1 MLLTA
6 KLRQT
11 VGLVSSQ
18 PRGERCTENKAA
30 GMRINHGAAVKDGAE
45 VAKKDKK
52 AFEDEM
58 IYGRAAGV

>member
-11 VGLVSSQ
+11 IGLFSSQ
-18 PRGERCTENKAA
+18 PRGERYTGNKAA
-30 GMRINHGAAVKDGAE
+30 AMRINHGAAVKDGAE